1 MNDCLFCKIEQGKI
15 PSVRVYEDEL
25 VFAMMDIFPESQ
37 GHLLIIPRTH
47 AENLFEVPN
56 ETLAHLI
63 RVSKRLAQAAKTA
76 LNADGIKIVQFNG
89 AEAGQTVF
97 HYHMHVVPAYAG
109 QGFKRHAAEPEDSEK
124 LQALADKI
132 KAELNA

>member
-25 VFAMMDIFPESQ
+25 VFAMMDIFPESP

-109 QGFKRHAAEPEDSEK
+109 QGFKRHAAEPEDGEK